1 MKTIG
6 AFAAVSLML
15 APCAWADAPVAVV
28 EDIAGKPAGVEFM
41 DYVEP
46 GKVIKLA
53 AGDSIVLGYLKSCWR
68 ESIRGG
74 TVTVGAEQ
82 SDVAGGTVDR
92 TKVGCDGGK
101 MELAAA
107 QSKQS
112 AAMVFRKAPGPNTP
126 PKPQFKIFSRAP
138 VVELKGGGT
147 LVIERV
153 DVPSGD
159 RLEIVLAPAQL
170 VNGAFYDFAKD
181 PTTAGKSLK
190 PGGVYRA
197 KVGDQQIVFEVDAA
211 AKESANAE
219 PLAGRLLRFQPA
231 G

>member
-1 MKTIG
+1 MKYLPTTV
-6 AFAAVSLML
+6 FAVFTLFIPQAR
-15 APCAWADAPVAVV
+15 ADAPVAVV
-28 EDIAGKPAGVEFM
+28 EDITGKPAGVEFM

-46 GKVIKLA
+46 GKVITLA
-53 AGDSIVLGYLKSCWR
+53 PNESIVLGYLKSCWR
-68 ESIRGG
+68 ETIRGG

-82 SDVAGGTVDR
+82 SDVSGGTVDR
-92 TKVGCDGGK
+92 AKVGCDGGK

-126 PKPQFKIFSRAP
+126 PKPQFKIYGRSP
-138 VVELKGGGT
+138 VVELRGGGM

-159 RLEIVLAPAQL
+159 RMEIAIAPANL
-170 VNGAFYDFAKD
+170 VRGAFYDLAKN
-181 PTTAGKSLK
+181 GRSLK
-190 PGGVYRA
+190 PGGIYRA
-197 KVGDQQIVFEVDAA
+197 KVGDQQIVFEIDAA
-211 AKESANAE
+211 AKDGAE
-219 PLAGRLLRFQPA
+219 PVAGRLLRFQPA

>member
-1 MKTIG
+1 MKTLTT
-6 AFAAVSLML
+6 ALLVLMSFVPPAL
-15 APCAWADAPVAVV
+15 ADAPVAVV
-28 EDIAGKPAGVEFM
+28 EDVSGKPAGVEFM

-53 AGDSIVLGYLKSCWR
+53 PGESIVLGYLKSCWR
-68 ESIRGG
+68 ETIRGG

-82 SDVAGGTVDR
+82 SDVQGGTVDR
-92 TKVGCDGGK
+92 AKVGCDGGK

-126 PKPQFKIFSRAP
+126 PKPQFKIYGRSP

-147 LVIERV
+147 LVIERA
-153 DVPSGD
+153 DVAGD
-159 RLEIVLAPAQL
+159 RMELVLAPAQA
-170 VNGAFYDFAKD
+170 VRGAFYDLAQDLTK
-181 PTTAGKSLK
+181 ANKSLK
-190 PGGVYRA
+190 PGVVYRA

-211 AKESANAE
+211 AKEGAE
-219 PLAGRLLRFQPA
+219 PVAGRLLRFQPA
-231 G
+231 S

>member
-1 MKTIG
+1 MKSLLI
-6 AFAAVSLML
+6 AVL
-15 APCAWADAPVAVV
+15 AIVTPFIPQAWADAPVAVI
-28 EDIAGKPAGVEFM
+28 EDVSGKPTGVEFM

-68 ESIRGG
+68 ETIRGG
-74 TVTVGAEQ
+74 TVTVGTEQ
-82 SDVAGGTVDR
+82 SEVQGGTVER
-92 TKVGCDGGK
+92 AKVGCDGGK

-126 PKPQFKIFSRAP
+126 PKPQFKIYGRSP
-138 VVELKGGGT
+138 VVELRGGGT

-159 RLEIVLAPAQL
+159 RMEIAIAPANL
-170 VNGAFYDFAKD
+170 VHGAFYDLAM
-181 PTTAGKSLK
+181 AGKSLK

-197 KVGDQQIVFEVDAA
+197 KVGDQQIIFEVDQA
-211 AKESANAE
+211 AKAGAE
-219 PLAGRLLRFQPA
+219 PVAGRLLRFQPTT
-231 G
+231 

>member
-1 MKTIG
+1 MKIMPVG
-6 AFAAVSLML
+6 AFTALVLTVQ
-15 APCAWADAPVAVV
+15 PAWADAPVAVV
-28 EDIAGKPAGVEFM
+28 EDVMGKPAGIEFM

-46 GKVIKLA
+46 GRVIKLA
-53 AGDSIVLGYLKSCWR
+53 ATDSIVLGYLKSCWR
-68 ESIRGG
+68 ETIRGG

-82 SDVAGGTVDR
+82 SDVQGGTVDR

-126 PKPQFKIFSRAP
+126 PKPQFKIYGRSP

-147 LVIERV
+147 LVIERA
-153 DVPSGD
+153 DVAGD
-159 RLEIVLAPAQL
+159 RMELVLAPAQA
-170 VNGAFYDFAKD
+170 VHGAFYDLAK
-181 PTTAGKSLK
+181 ANKSLK
-190 PGGVYRA
+190 PGVVYRA

-211 AKESANAE
+211 AKEGAE

>member
-1 MKTIG
+1 MKKFQVVTV
-6 AFAAVSLML
+6 AALILTVQ
-15 APCAWADAPVAVV
+15 AAKADTPVAVV
-28 EDIAGKPAGVEFM
+28 EDVSGKPAGVELM

-46 GKVIKLA
+46 GKVLKLA

-68 ESIRGG
+68 ETIRGG

-82 SDVAGGTVDR
+82 SEVLGGTVER

-126 PKPQFKIFSRAP
+126 PRPQFKIYGRSP
-138 VVELKGGGT
+138 VVELRGGGT

-159 RLEIVLAPAQL
+159 RMEIAIAPADL
-170 VNGAFYDFAKD
+170 VRGAFYDLAMG
-181 PTTAGKSLK
+181 GKNLK

-197 KVGDQQIVFEVDAA
+197 RVGDQQIVFEVDPG
-211 AKESANAE
+211 AKAGAE
-219 PLAGRLLRFQPA
+219 PVAGRLLRFQPTT
-231 G
+231 

>member
-1 MKTIG
+1 MKTLTT
-6 AFAAVSLML
+6 ALLVLMSFVPPAL
-15 APCAWADAPVAVV
+15 ADAPVAVV
-28 EDIAGKPAGVEFM
+28 EDVSGKPTGVEFM

-82 SDVAGGTVDR
+82 SDVQGGTVDR

-126 PKPQFKIFSRAP
+126 PKPQFKIYGRAP

-159 RLEIVLAPAQL
+159 RLEIVIAPAQL
-170 VNGAFYDFAKD
+170 VHGAFYDLAKAD
-181 PTTAGKSLK
+181 KSLK

-197 KVGDQQIVFEVDAA
+197 KVGDQQIVFEVDAG
-211 AKESANAE
+211 AKDGAE
-219 PLAGRLLRFQPA
+219 PVAGRLLRFQPA
-231 G
+231 V